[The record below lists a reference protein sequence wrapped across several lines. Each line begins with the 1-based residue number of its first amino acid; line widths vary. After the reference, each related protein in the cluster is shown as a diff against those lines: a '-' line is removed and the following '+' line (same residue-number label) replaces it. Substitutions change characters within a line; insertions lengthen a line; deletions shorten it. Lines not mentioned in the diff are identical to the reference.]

1 MTAVDVAVVAPDD
14 APPPSRPGRRKLL
27 RSAVLLLVVA
37 LVALLFV
44 NRLSGPAPVRSVLI
58 GKPVL
63 PLSGTTIDGKRF
75 DLADWRGQV
84 VLVNVWASWCVPCQR
99 EQPIL
104 AAAYAELQPR
114 GLRMVGIDVRDTPA
128 AARDFQAKYG
138 QASWPSVSDR
148 DGKRA
153 VQWGT
158 FALPE
163 TYLIDADGVIV
174 RKAVGMVSLAWIRR
188 NVGPLLPAGTP

>member
-1 MTAVDVAVVAPDD
+1 MTALDVAVAAPDD
-14 APPPSRPGRRKLL
+14 APPPPRRARRKLF
-27 RSAVLLLVVA
+27 RTAVLLLVVT

-44 NRLSGPAPVRSVLI
+44 NRLSGPPPVRSVLI

-63 PLSGTTIDGKRF
+63 PLTGTTIDGKRF

-99 EQPIL
+99 EQPLL
-104 AAAYAELQPR
+104 AAAYRELNPR
-114 GLRMVGIDVRDTPA
+114 GMQMVGIDVRDTPA
-128 AARDFQAKYG
+128 AARAFQAKYG
-138 QASWPSVSDR
+138 QGPWPSVSDP

-163 TYLIDADGVIV
+163 TYLIDTDGVIV
-174 RKAVGMVSLAWIRR
+174 RKAVGMVSMAWIRS
-188 NVGPLLPAGTP
+188 NVVPLLPAGAP